1 MVLIPELI
9 YQEGQVKVGRRDQ
22 QRSGGRGA
30 SMEIGEGGA
39 MAGARR
45 SAGMGNVHSRK
56 DWAGASLGKRGN
68 RQRVEAS
75 ENAEKQKTT
84 SGLVNGQSGF

>member
-9 YQEGQVKVGRRDQ
+9 HQEGHVKVGRSEQ

-30 SMEIGEGGA
+30 SMESGEGAA
-39 MAGARR
+39 MARR
-45 SAGMGNVHSRK
+45 SAGMGNAHSRK

-68 RQRVEAS
+68 GQRVEAS
-75 ENAEKQKTT
+75 EDAEKQITT